1 MMEFIT
7 IPLVV
12 GIICASLYGLF
23 ELILRRKERLAI
35 IEKID
40 GKIDASSFEGRLGLP
55 SYKGSKITFSA
66 LKLGSLLAGIGLGL
80 LIAFFIHIGFKMSP
94 AYYQGD
100 QYFVHEMVSVLYGSL
115 VLLGGG
121 AGLIV
126 AFIIELKMGKKAEDR
141 A

>member
-1 MMEFIT
+1 MMDFIT

-94 AYYQGD
+94 VYYQD
-100 QYFVHEMVSVLYGSL
+100 DYFVREMVSVIYGSL

-121 AGLIV
+121 VGLIV